1 MLVKDINFK
10 EYSYKRICVNTN
22 YGTKYFPEDSEESV
36 LNEHGN
42 DAVSENGVS
51 VTEAGWLSIQLEN
64 TASSEP
70 TSDE

>member
-1 MLVKDINFK
+1 MIVKDINFK
-10 EYSYKRICVNTN
+10 EYSYKRICVNTS
-22 YGTKYFPEDSEESV
+22 YGTKYFPENSEESV

-42 DAVSENGVS
+42 DTVSENGVS